1 MRKRFIR
8 IIFIAV
14 LCIVPVWMI
23 FSKDRTFSDNE
34 NRYLSSFPKIT
45 FASIM
50 DGSFMEDFETYMTDQ
65 FPARDA
71 CIVLKT
77 NSLRLMGRKEMNG
90 VYLGEGG
97 YLIAG
102 ENEFDADRAEEIMN
116 SVNTFADSLEGV
128 NVKFM
133 AVPDSISIYEDKL
146 PYGVKSTQK
155 SMIDAMYSMLS
166 DKVDKIDIYDTLY
179 ENRTQKLYYKTDHH
193 WTVEGAY
200 LAFKEFASAEG
211 LTVNDSD
218 YETYCVASGF
228 KGTQAS
234 NSGVYTSDDVV
245 NICVPKESEGTYV
258 VNYVED
264 TRKTTTLFDE
274 EKLKEK
280 DKYLVFMGGNYSQ
293 VNIATTAGT
302 GKNLLII
309 KDSFANCFVPM
320 LTPYYDNIIVVDPRY
335 FYDDIYEAAK
345 RNSITD
351 VLFLYSV
358 NSIVKDNSLADVL
371 EPDKM

>member
-1 MRKRFIR
+1 
-8 IIFIAV
+8 
-14 LCIVPVWMI
+14 
-23 FSKDRTFSDNE
+23 
-34 NRYLSSFPKIT
+34 
-45 FASIM
+45 
-50 DGSFMEDFETYMTDQ
+50 
-65 FPARDA
+65 
-71 CIVLKT
+71 
-77 NSLRLMGRKEMNG
+77 
-90 VYLGEGG
+90 
-97 YLIAG
+97 
-102 ENEFDADRAEEIMN
+102 
-116 SVNTFADSLEGV
+116 
-128 NVKFM
+128 
-133 AVPDSISIYEDKL
+133 
-146 PYGVKSTQK
+146 
-155 SMIDAMYSMLS
+155 MIDAMYSMLS

-345 RNSITD
+345 RNNITD